1 LKEASLVKKE
11 AKLKRIAT
19 SDRRIIFLNGGRTM
33 KKNSHSKNKGKNRDK
48 QSLKN

>member
-19 SDRRIIFLNGGRTM
+19 TLIDGLYFLMGAG
-33 KKNSHSKNKGKNRDK
+33 
-48 QSLKN
+48 Q

>member
-19 SDRRIIFLNGGRTM
+19 SDRRIIFFNGGWTM
-33 KKNSHSKNKGKNRDK
+33 IKTVIAKTRGKIVTSRA
-48 QSLKN
+48 